1 MQMKRDKMRLA
12 TCVGDRSE
20 LKVKAMGSHG
30 GFVSREDVPQ
40 NSF

>member
-1 MQMKRDKMRLA
+1 MQRKKGKMRLA
-12 TCVGDRSE
+12 RCVGDRSE
-20 LKVKAMGSHG
+20 LKIKAMGSHG